1 MSMKGLGIAAVFA
14 FVSLILSYG
23 LFLPA
28 DLKSFCLIAGAA
40 SMAGYALGSQAS
52 KMTGFWRAFLV
63 IVLAVV
69 CAACVVAYILFV
81 QRGTGEEF
89 EVIRL
94 ASLLFGVFFSF
105 SFLMPLV
112 GVSIGQK

>member
-1 MSMKGLGIAAVFA
+1 MKGLGIAALFG

-40 SMAGYALGSQAS
+40 SMAGYALGLQSS
-52 KMTGFWRAFLV
+52 KLRSFGRAFLA

-69 CAACVVAYILFV
+69 CAASVVAYILFV
-81 QRGTGEEF
+81 QRGTGEQSD
-89 EVIRL
+89 VIRL

-105 SFLMPLV
+105 SFLMALV

>member
-1 MSMKGLGIAAVFA
+1 MKGFITALFG
-14 FVSLILSYG
+14 FVSLVLSYG
-23 LFLPA
+23 LFLSA

-40 SMAGYALGSQAS
+40 SMAGYDFGSQAG

-63 IVLAVV
+63 IGLAVV
-69 CAACVVAYILFV
+69 CAVCVVAYILFV
-81 QRGTGEEF
+81 QRGTGEVF

-105 SFLMPLV
+105 SFLMSLV

>member
-1 MSMKGLGIAAVFA
+1 MKGLGIAAVFG

-28 DLKSFCLIAGAA
+28 DLKSFCLVAGAA
-40 SMAGYALGSQAS
+40 SMAGYALGLQSS
-52 KMTGFWRAFLV
+52 KMTGLWRAFLV

-69 CAACVVAYILFV
+69 SAACVIAYILFI
-81 QRGTGEEF
+81 QRGTGEQF

-105 SFLMPLV
+105 SFLMAFA
-112 GVSIGQK
+112 GVSIGPK

>member
-1 MSMKGLGIAAVFA
+1 
-14 FVSLILSYG
+14 
-23 LFLPA
+23 
-28 DLKSFCLIAGAA
+28 
-40 SMAGYALGSQAS
+40 MAGYALGSQAG

-63 IVLAVV
+63 IVFAVV

-81 QRGTGEEF
+81 QRGAGEQF

>member
-1 MSMKGLGIAAVFA
+1 MKGLGIAALFG
-14 FVSLILSYG
+14 FVSLLLSYG

-28 DLKSFCLIAGAA
+28 DLKSFSLIAGAA
-40 SMAGYALGSQAS
+40 SMAGYALGSQSS
-52 KMTGFWRAFLV
+52 KVAGFWRAALAIFLS
-63 IVLAVV
+63 LV

-81 QRGTGEEF
+81 QRGTGEQF

-94 ASLLFGVFFSF
+94 AGLLFGVFFSF
-105 SFLMPLV
+105 SFLMPLA